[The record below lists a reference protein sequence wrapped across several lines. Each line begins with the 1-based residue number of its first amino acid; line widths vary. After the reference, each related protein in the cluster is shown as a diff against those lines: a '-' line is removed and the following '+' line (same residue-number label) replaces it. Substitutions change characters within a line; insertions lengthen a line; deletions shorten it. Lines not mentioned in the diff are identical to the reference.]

1 MHSAI
6 NQVINSDINQI
17 EKHLSE
23 LDLKKREQIKDSYS
37 RVVAKFQKW
46 MIHLYFER
54 SFIKLDPESKPNED
68 EQVII
73 DFAYIYSQIFP
84 SMYFYQIKN
93 PPCIQGFDLISLLM
107 TDFKYLG
114 IAFYDLPIVY
124 QTVFEQIE
132 ICLVWFDDKL
142 KLKLEEFYINSMKL
156 LQVDYNLLKL
166 NILPVSLLESEDF
179 SNVVKNSHKIRVRA
193 EYDGKNIENHE
204 KNLEKPYPLK
214 ELFKTKDGKIYLWS
228 YSLELINEYQEDLMK
243 SDKQDQHNEN
253 GKLNLSYFYIIQIIW
268 LNNY

>member
-6 NQVINSDINQI
+6 NQVVGSDISQI

-23 LDLKKREQIKDSYS
+23 LDFKKRVQIKDSYS

-46 MIHLYFER
+46 MIHLYFKR
-54 SFIKLDPESKPNED
+54 SHIKLDPENKPNKD

-107 TDFKYLG
+107 TNFKYLG

-132 ICLVWFDDKL
+132 ISLVWFDDKL
-142 KLKLEEFYINSMKL
+142 KLKLEEFYLSNMKL
-156 LQVDYNLLKL
+156 LQLDYRLLKL
-166 NILPVSLLESEDF
+166 SILPVSLLESEDF
-179 SNVVKNSHKIRVRA
+179 SNVVKNSDKIRVRA
-193 EYDGKNIENHE
+193 EYEGWSLENQE
-204 KNLEKPYPLK
+204 KKLEKPFPLK
-214 ELFKTKDGKIYLWS
+214 ELFEIKDGKIYLWS
-228 YSLELINEYQEDLMK
+228 YSLELIKEYQKDLTK
-243 SDKQDQHNEN
+243 SDKQDQLNDI
-253 GKLNLSYFYIIQIIW
+253 GKSNLSYYNFLIYF
-268 LNNY
+268 NKSFA

>member
-1 MHSAI
+1 
-6 NQVINSDINQI
+6 
-17 EKHLSE
+17 
-23 LDLKKREQIKDSYS
+23 
-37 RVVAKFQKW
+37 
-46 MIHLYFER
+46 
-54 SFIKLDPESKPNED
+54 
-68 EQVII
+68 
-73 DFAYIYSQIFP
+73 
-84 SMYFYQIKN
+84 
-93 PPCIQGFDLISLLM
+93 
-107 TDFKYLG
+107 
-114 IAFYDLPIVY
+114 
-124 QTVFEQIE
+124 
-132 ICLVWFDDKL
+132 
-142 KLKLEEFYINSMKL
+142 MKL